1 MRHGI
6 MRIMRRTA
14 PAIFLAAILI
24 FASVIPGQAKY
35 ASLVMDAESGRVLYE
50 KNADTRNFPASLT
63 KMMTLYMTFDALK
76 IGWIVLK
83 QRLRS

>member
-63 KMMTLYMTFDALK
+63 KMMTLYMVFDALER
-76 IGWIVLK
+76 G
-83 QRLRS
+83 